1 MPAPDSYATAT
12 SRSEYAEPRRLEG
25 FSDAAF
31 SIIITLLVLEIHRP
45 TASPGRLAGELLLE
59 WPSYVAYLVSFVY
72 VGIIWLNHHYLFE
85 RVCKIDLALNWI
97 NLGIVGT
104 ASLIPFPTG
113 VLVTAFRDGNL
124 MDQRA
129 AIILYAMIA
138 CLMSAAWIPAFYHL
152 HRHPEF
158 IKSHLPRTEFSNQ
171 ILRPVLGIVLCA
183 IASVVGWYVS
193 PALAILVLI
202 LVVGYYAW
210 TSQGFRTAAD
220 PRK

>member
-1 MPAPDSYATAT
+1 MSAPVSYATAT
-12 SRSEYAEPRRLEG
+12 NRPEYAEPRRLEG

-45 TASPGRLAGELLLE
+45 AVSPGRLAGELLLE

-129 AIILYAMIA
+129 AVVLYAMVA

-152 HRHPEF
+152 HHHPEC
-158 IKSHLPRTEFSNQ
+158 IKPHLPRTEFSNQ
-171 ILRPVLGIVLCA
+171 ILRPILGIVLCI

-193 PALAILVLI
+193 PAIAILVLV

-210 TSQGFRTAAD
+210 TRQGFRLA
-220 PRK
+220 R